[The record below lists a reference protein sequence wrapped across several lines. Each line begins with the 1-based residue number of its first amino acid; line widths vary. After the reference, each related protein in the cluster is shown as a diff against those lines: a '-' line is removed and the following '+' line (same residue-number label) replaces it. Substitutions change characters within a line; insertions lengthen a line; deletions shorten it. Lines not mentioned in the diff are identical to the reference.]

1 MEEIAPKE
9 TGEEQPPRPVAVWV
23 AGTIA
28 YGVIVALLGLVL
40 LDGVNPEY
48 AVFPPLLTALAG
60 LFVATAINVRP
71 GILDDD
77 GADWNRFQTHVIVV
91 AVTSMVLSVGL
102 VMSAIAFPG
111 EEIARTAFWGSA
123 IAILIGAS
131 FLLATVWN
139 RLSREEPGPG
149 ATGEPG
155 PGATDAVARADQPA
169 DPPTEPAGEAKEEAA
184 PPVGKNASAKEK
196 KSPKK
201 VKKRKKS
208 GKKKPKKK
216 DTKKKD

>member
-9 TGEEQPPRPVAVWV
+9 PGEEKPPRPVAVWV

-40 LDGVNPEY
+40 LDGVDPEY

-91 AVTSMVLSVGL
+91 AVTSMVLSIGL

-139 RLSREEPGPG
+139 RLSGEEPAPEV
-149 ATGEPG
+149 TTRVDE
-155 PGATDAVARADQPA
+155 DDQPG
-169 DPPTEPAGEAKEEAA
+169 DPLAEPAKKTEKEVAA
-184 PPVGKNASAKEK
+184 PLVEKKTSSKEK

-216 DTKKKD
+216 DAKKKD

>member
-1 MEEIAPKE
+1 VEEIAPKE
-9 TGEEQPPRPVAVWV
+9 PGEEKPPRPVAVWV

-40 LDGVNPEY
+40 LESVDPEY
-48 AVFPPLLTALAG
+48 SVFPPLLTALAG

-91 AVTSMVLSVGL
+91 AVTSMVLSIGL

-139 RLSREEPGPG
+139 RLSAEEPAP
-149 ATGEPG
+149 AVITPVGEG
-155 PGATDAVARADQPA
+155 DKPA
-169 DPPTEPAGEAKEEAA
+169 DPLTKTAKEAEKENAA
-184 PPVGKNASAKEK
+184 PTVKKADSAEEK

-216 DTKKKD
+216 DSKKKN